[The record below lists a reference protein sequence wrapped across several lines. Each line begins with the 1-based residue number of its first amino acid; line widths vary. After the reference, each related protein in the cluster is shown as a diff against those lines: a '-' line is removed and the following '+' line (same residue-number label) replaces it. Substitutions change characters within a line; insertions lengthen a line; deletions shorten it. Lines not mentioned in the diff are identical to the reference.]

1 MTRLARFNIVG
12 VLGFALQ
19 LGVLTALVGAGW
31 PVFLATIVAVEVA
44 VLHNFAWHERWT
56 WADVPG
62 SRRARLARFHAL
74 NGVISLGGNA
84 VITAALA
91 QAGAPVVVAN
101 LGAVLT
107 CAMLN
112 FAAAHLYVFCAKTW
126 PTFDGHL
133 H

>member
-12 VLGFALQ
+12 VLGFAVQ
-19 LGVLTALVGAGW
+19 LGVLIALEAAGW
-31 PVFLATIVAVEVA
+31 PVFFATIVAVEVA

-62 SRRARLARFHAL
+62 SRGARLARFHAV

-91 QAGAPVVVAN
+91 RAGAPVVVAN
-101 LGAVLT
+101 LAAVLT

-112 FAAAHLYVFCAKTW
+112 FAGAHLYVFCAKTW